1 MISYVGKIASTL
13 GCAHAGISVLFNR
26 ERRSPCGARNRWDG
40 PDDDEA
46 LKEARQLVNG
56 RDIEVWQ
63 GPRIV
68 AYLTPDDR

>member
-1 MISYVGKIASTL
+1 MPEYRFYSIRKDGRL
-13 GCAHAGISVLFNR
+13 AGPATDR
-26 ERRSPCGARNRWDG
+26 DC

>member
-1 MISYVGKIASTL
+1 MPEYRFYSIRKDGHV
-13 GCAHAGISVLFNR
+13 AG
-26 ERRSPCGARNRWDG
+26 SPIDRDCLDDG
-40 PDDDEA
+40 EA